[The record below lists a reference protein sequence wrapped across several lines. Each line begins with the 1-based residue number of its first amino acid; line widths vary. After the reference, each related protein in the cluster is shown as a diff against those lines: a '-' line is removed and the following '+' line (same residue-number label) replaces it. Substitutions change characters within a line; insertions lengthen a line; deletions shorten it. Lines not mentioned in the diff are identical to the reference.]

1 MNMLGIGIGIYSQIL
16 DEHLQPGVAGINPNA
31 ARPVGD
37 PWLDGRDIPD
47 HWDADS
53 AA

>member
-1 MNMLGIGIGIYSQIL
+1 MDMLGIGIGIYSQIL
-16 DEHLQPGVAGINPNA
+16 DEHLQPGVAGTNPNA

-37 PWLDGRDIPD
+37 PWLDGRDIQD